1 MANLDFKRGRATA
14 NNLVGSSWQ
23 PASTAE
29 SLEIRSPWTGQAI
42 GSVGLS
48 GRADVAAIVEAAREP
63 AAVWA
68 KTPVKERVRPLT
80 RFHELLTQSLS
91 ELSETVALESGKTE
105 AEARAGLLRGL
116 EVVEFAQSLPNLD
129 RGGALEVSRGVTCEY
144 RREPL
149 GIVAGIAPFNFP
161 AMVPMWMFPIAITLG
176 NAFILKPSEKVPL
189 SACRLGELMLEAGY
203 APGLFSLLQGDR
215 RAVEALID
223 HPEVRA
229 VGFVG
234 STPAA
239 RAVHARATG
248 LGKRALCLGGA
259 KNHMIVAPDANEALT
274 VKSIV
279 DSFTGCAGQRCMA
292 GSVMVVVG
300 DAERFVSKVVA
311 AASRIELGRDMG
323 ALIDQAAHSRL
334 SAGLAEAQREG
345 AHVLLDG
352 RARAAPAGFE
362 AGNWLGPSVI
372 DQVTPSMRSA
382 KLELFGPLLSVI
394 HVETLDEALALERRS
409 PYGNATSIFTQSGAV
424 ASYVAERATSGMVGV
439 NIGVPVPREPF
450 SFGGTK
456 DSKFG
461 QGDMT
466 GPAGVELWSNLKK
479 ITSKWALSEDATW
492 MS

>member
-1 MANLDFKRGRATA
+1 MDFKRGRVSAR
-14 NNLVGSSWQ
+14 NLVGAVWQ
-23 PASTAE
+23 APLAAE
-29 SLEIRSPWTGQAI
+29 SIDITSPWTGQVI
-42 GSVGLS
+42 GSLGVS
-48 GRADVAAIVEAAREP
+48 GPEDVEAVVAAARAP
-63 AAVWA
+63 LATWA
-68 KTPVKERVRPLT
+68 STPLKERVRPLA
-80 RFHELLTQSLS
+80 RFHELVTRALG

-105 AEARAGLLRGL
+105 AEAKAGLLRGL

-129 RGGALEVSRGVTCEY
+129 RGGAQEVSRGVTCEY

-149 GIVAGIAPFNFP
+149 GIVAGIAPFNVP

-189 SACRLGELMLEAGY
+189 SACRLGDLMLEAGY
-203 APGLFSLLQGDR
+203 APGLFSVLQGDR
-215 RAVEALID
+215 GTALALID
-223 HPEVRA
+223 HPDVRA

-239 RAVHARATG
+239 RAVHARATS

-259 KNHMIVAPDANEALT
+259 KNHMIVAPDANEAIT

-292 GSVMVVVG
+292 GSVLVVVG
-300 DAERFVSKVVA
+300 KAERFVDKVVA

-323 ALIDQAAHSRL
+323 ALIDRAAQARL
-334 SAGLAEAQREG
+334 SAGLAEAEREG
-345 AHVLLDG
+345 ARVLLDG
-352 RARAAPAGFE
+352 RASAPPAGFE
-362 AGNWLGPSVI
+362 AGNWFGPSVV
-372 DQVTPSMRSA
+372 DEVSPNMQSAQV
-382 KLELFGPLLSVI
+382 ELFGPVLSVI
-394 HVETLDEALALERRS
+394 HVGTLDEALAIEQLS
-409 PYGNATSIFTQSGAV
+409 PYGNAISIFTQSGAV
-424 ASYVAERATSGMVGV
+424 ANYVAERATSGMVGV

-466 GPAGVELWSNLKK
+466 GPAGVELWTNLKK
-479 ITSKWALSEDATW
+479 ITTKWAISEDANW

>member
-1 MANLDFKRGRATA
+1 LDSKTRQVVGCR
-14 NNLVGSSWQ
+14 NLVGATWRT
-23 PASTAE
+23 PDTTE
-29 SLEIRSPWTGQAI
+29 SIPVTSPWTGEAI
-42 GSVGLS
+42 GNVGLS
-48 GRADVAAIVEAAREP
+48 GPTEVEAAVAAARAP
-63 AAVWA
+63 AAIWA
-68 KTPVKERVRPLT
+68 KTPIKERVRPLT
-80 RFHELLTQSLS
+80 RFHELVTAHLA
-91 ELSETVALESGKTE
+91 ELSETVSLESGKTT
-105 AEARAGLLRGL
+105 AEAQAGLLRGL

-149 GIVAGIAPFNFP
+149 GIVAGITPFNFP
-161 AMVPMWMFPIAITLG
+161 AMVPMWMFPIALTLG

-189 SACRLGELMLEAGY
+189 TACRLGELLLEAGY
-203 APGLFSLLQGDR
+203 APGLFSIVHGDR
-215 RAVEALID
+215 RAVESLID

-239 RAVHARATG
+239 RSVHARATG

-259 KNHMIVAPDANEALT
+259 KNHLIVAPDANEAIT
-274 VKSIV
+274 VRAVV

-292 GSVMVVVG
+292 GSVLVVVAG
-300 DAERFVSKVVA
+300 AERFVDKVVE
-311 AASRIELGRDMG
+311 AASSIELGSDMG
-323 ALIDQAAHSRL
+323 ALIDRAAHDRL
-334 SAGLAEAQREG
+334 LGGLTQAERDG
-345 AHVLLDG
+345 ATILLDG
-352 RARAAPAGFE
+352 RKRAPPSGFAG
-362 AGNWLGPSVI
+362 GNWLGPSIV
-372 DQVTPSMRSA
+372 DQVKDGMECA
-382 KLELFGPLLSVI
+382 ELELFGPLLSVI
-394 HVETLDEALALERRS
+394 RVKTLDEALALEQKS
-409 PYGNATSIFTQSGAV
+409 AYGNATSIFTQSGAV

-439 NIGVPVPREPF
+439 NVGVPVPREPF

-479 ITSKWALSEDATW
+479 ITTRWAKSEDANW

>member
-1 MANLDFKRGRATA
+1 MDFKRGRVSAH
-14 NNLVGSSWQ
+14 NLVGSSWQ

-29 SLEIRSPWTGQAI
+29 SLDITSPWTGQVI
-42 GSVGLS
+42 GGVGLS
-48 GRADVAAIVEAAREP
+48 GRADVAAIVAAAREP
-63 AAVWA
+63 ATLWA
-68 KTPVKERVRPLT
+68 KTPLKERVRPLT

-149 GIVAGIAPFNFP
+149 GIVAGVAPFNFP
-161 AMVPMWMFPIAITLG
+161 AMVPLWMFPIAITLG

-239 RAVHARATG
+239 RAVHARATS

-259 KNHMIVAPDANEALT
+259 KNHMIVAPDANEAIT

-311 AASRIELGRDMG
+311 AASRIELGKDMG
-323 ALIDQAAHSRL
+323 ALIDQAAHIRL

-345 AHVLLDG
+345 AQVLLDG
-352 RARAAPAGFE
+352 RGRAAPVGCE

-372 DQVTPSMRSA
+372 DHVTPAMQSA
-382 KLELFGPLLSVI
+382 QIELFGPILSVI
-394 HVETLDEALALERRS
+394 RVKTLDEALALEQRS

-424 ASYVAERATSGMVGV
+424 GSYVAERATSGMVGV

-479 ITSKWALSEDATW
+479 ITTKWALSEDATW

>member
-1 MANLDFKRGRATA
+1 M
-14 NNLVGSSWQ
+14 GSEWRS
-23 PASTAE
+23 PSGGE
-29 SLEIRSPWTGQAI
+29 SLEVTSPWTGQSI

-48 GRADVAAIVEAAREP
+48 GPSDVEAIVAAAREP
-63 AAVWA
+63 ALRWA
-68 KTPVKERVRPLT
+68 QTPIKERVKPLA
-80 RFHELLTQSLS
+80 RFHELLTKALAEVS
-91 ELSETVALESGKTE
+91 EVVALESGKTE
-105 AEARAGLLRGL
+105 AEAQAGLLRGL

-189 SACRLGELMLEAGY
+189 TSCRLGELMLEAGY
-203 APGLFSLLQGDR
+203 APGLFSVLQGDR

-239 RAVHARATG
+239 RAVHGRATG

-259 KNHMIVAPDANEALT
+259 KNHLIVAPDANEAIT
-274 VKSIV
+274 VKSVV

-300 DAERFVSKVVA
+300 EAERFVSKVVE
-311 AASRIELGRDMG
+311 AASKIELGRDMG
-323 ALIDQAAHSRL
+323 ALIDSAAVTRL
-334 SAGLAEAQREG
+334 NTGLAEAQREG
-345 AHVLLDG
+345 ARVLLDG
-352 RARAAPAGFE
+352 REQHAPEGYE
-362 AGNWLGPSVI
+362 AGTWLGPSVI
-372 DQVTPSMRSA
+372 DQVTPDMQSA
-382 KLELFGPLLSVI
+382 KVELFGPVLSVI
-394 HVETLDEALALERRS
+394 RVKTLDEALALERLS

-424 ASYVAERATSGMVGV
+424 GSYVAERATSGMVGV

-479 ITSKWALSEDATW
+479 ITTKWALAEDATW